1 MLFLII
7 VLNMSL
13 FHNILFHFVYAF
25 SQFFSVLLNLFLIV
39 SQIFST
45 FLTVSHF
52 FLNLLNF
59 YQNGFV
65 FGRLS
70 TGYFS
75 GLVRNLDPSVY
86 RLVYII

>member
-52 FLNLLNF
+52 
-59 YQNGFV
+59 
-65 FGRLS
+65 S
-70 TGYFS
+70 
-75 GLVRNLDPSVY
+75 
-86 RLVYII
+86 